1 MGGLAPRMALITAAI
16 FIRFGRAPTT
26 QSTGAAAVRD
36 GMSIFR
42 GMLLV
47 QDGNEE
53 QALHAQHWD
62 PHCMVGTAM
71 FAGVRRKVN
80 DGHEI
85 SGTFRV
91 GMPKF
96 VAPGSIFTTFGSGLP
111 N

>member
-1 MGGLAPRMALITAAI
+1 
-16 FIRFGRAPTT
+16 
-26 QSTGAAAVRD
+26 
-36 GMSIFR
+36 
-42 GMLLV
+42 MLLA

-53 QALHAQHWD
+53 QALHAQHRD
-62 PHCMVGTAM
+62 PHCMVRTAM

-96 VAPGSIFTTFGSGLP
+96 VAPGSIFTTFGGGCQIDPDGNGICCETGQLRS
-111 N
+111 